1 MDRGELVDPKGDAR
15 GGRRRQDD
23 GKVTAE
29 ATPVASERDER
40 NRFE

>member
-1 MDRGELVDPKGDAR
+1 LIPRATLEVAGD
-15 GGRRRQDD
+15 GQDD

-40 NRFE
+40 NRFK